1 MNTREKDIVGFL
13 KKSIIFL
20 SFIVV
25 SISIIKLCI
34 KNYYKYNY
42 TVSVFNSQNGGENKD
57 EYLEEQYINTMMNNV
72 VDMFNIK
79 INGYEITVADKSFG
93 FVDDEDDRNE
103 ILENVCLSYIN
114 ELGIPIEDVIK
125 INVNGDINAK
135 PYKIKVSEL
144 SEIGEISKEIY
155 QAAIINEEFINMEVE
170 VINECEEVIEPAVVE
185 EDSDD
190 LYIGEEETI
199 EGKKGK
205 KLVYKKLCY
214 DGLNKVEE
222 SVVDEVVTMAP
233 ISTVIKKGVKNPYY
247 SGVAF
252 LLAPVTGGCVTSV
265 FGEARNTSYHKG
277 IDIAK
282 PAGESVKCA
291 LDGIVTFAGYNYGGY
306 GNLVIIQHEDN
317 METYYAHLSDIYVS
331 QGQSINEGD
340 IIGAV
345 GSTGYSTG
353 PHLHFEL
360 RVGGT
365 PVDPMGYILEL

>member
-1 MNTREKDIVGFL
+1 
-13 KKSIIFL
+13 
-20 SFIVV
+20 
-25 SISIIKLCI
+25 
-34 KNYYKYNY
+34 
-42 TVSVFNSQNGGENKD
+42 
-57 EYLEEQYINTMMNNV
+57 MMNNV

>member
-13 KKSIIFL
+13 KKTIIFL

-233 ISTVIKKGVKNPYY
+233 ISTVIKKGVK
-247 SGVAF
+247 
-252 LLAPVTGGCVTSV
+252 
-265 FGEARNTSYHKG
+265 K
-277 IDIAK
+277 
-282 PAGESVKCA
+282 
-291 LDGIVTFAGYNYGGY
+291 
-306 GNLVIIQHEDN
+306 
-317 METYYAHLSDIYVS
+317 
-331 QGQSINEGD
+331 
-340 IIGAV
+340 
-345 GSTGYSTG
+345 
-353 PHLHFEL
+353 
-360 RVGGT
+360 
-365 PVDPMGYILEL
+365 

>member
-1 MNTREKDIVGFL
+1 
-13 KKSIIFL
+13 
-20 SFIVV
+20 
-25 SISIIKLCI
+25 
-34 KNYYKYNY
+34 
-42 TVSVFNSQNGGENKD
+42 
-57 EYLEEQYINTMMNNV
+57 
-72 VDMFNIK
+72 
-79 INGYEITVADKSFG
+79 
-93 FVDDEDDRNE
+93 
-103 ILENVCLSYIN
+103 
-114 ELGIPIEDVIK
+114 
-125 INVNGDINAK
+125 
-135 PYKIKVSEL
+135 
-144 SEIGEISKEIY
+144 
-155 QAAIINEEFINMEVE
+155 
-170 VINECEEVIEPAVVE
+170 
-185 EDSDD
+185 
-190 LYIGEEETI
+190 
-199 EGKKGK
+199 
-205 KLVYKKLCY
+205 
-214 DGLNKVEE
+214 
-222 SVVDEVVTMAP
+222 MAP